1 MCSSNLSLLTHAR
14 RAEKAE
20 RKAKLLTSKR
30 DNVQELKR
38 QVNNERSL
46 RLSVEQTARR
56 AEENA
61 DNYRRAEE
69 EKLDAKKEKKIV
81 IQRFSILSLLCVHLI

>member
-1 MCSSNLSLLTHAR
+1 MCSSNLILLTHAR

-20 RKAKLLTSKR
+20 RKAKLLTSKS

-46 RLSVEQTARR
+46 LLSVEQTARR

-69 EKLDAKKEKKIV
+69 EKLDATKEKKNA
-81 IQRFSILSLLCVHLI
+81 IQRFSILSLVV